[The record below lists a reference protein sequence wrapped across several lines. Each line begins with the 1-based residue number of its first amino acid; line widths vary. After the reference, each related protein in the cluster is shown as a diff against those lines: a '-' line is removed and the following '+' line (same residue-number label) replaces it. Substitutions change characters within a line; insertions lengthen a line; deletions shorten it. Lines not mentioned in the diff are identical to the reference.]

1 MERFRNSRALGNGFD
16 PANAANFIDFKNNT
30 AILSISERVFSRI
43 FGNLGLRLWC
53 YTRFIFGKSS
63 HEELHVNNL
72 RLEIG
77 VKTFGTI
84 NDFAC
89 GTLRSKQSFG
99 T

>member
-43 FGNLGLRLWC
+43 FGNLGLVVVL
-53 YTRFIFGKSS
+53 YAIYFGKSS

-77 VKTFGTI
+77 VKRL
-84 NDFAC
+84 NN
-89 GTLRSKQSFG
+89 
-99 T
+99 